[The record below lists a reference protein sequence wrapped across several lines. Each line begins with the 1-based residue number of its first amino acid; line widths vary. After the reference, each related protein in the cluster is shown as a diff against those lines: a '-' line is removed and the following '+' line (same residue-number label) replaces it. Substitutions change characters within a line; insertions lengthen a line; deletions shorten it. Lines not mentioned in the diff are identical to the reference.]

1 MQYLSQFLIME
12 IDFYKNISEKNKIG
26 KKLLNKLTLNGNLRE
41 ESSVINP
48 TILVEYS
55 NLSVYNYA
63 YIPNFNR
70 YYFVSEI
77 TSVRNGLWR
86 VSLKCDVLESFKKDI
101 LNLSCIVDKQQNQSY
116 NNYIDDGSYINRADS
131 FVEIANYQNGFNSSG
146 EFILITAG
154 AI

>member
-1 MQYLSQFLIME
+1 MQIK
-12 IDFYKNISEKNKIG
+12 FYKNSSEKNKIG
-26 KKLLNKLTLNGNLRE
+26 KSLSSELTLNGNLRDE
-41 ESSVINP
+41 CSITSP
-48 TILVEYS
+48 SILVEANS
-55 NLSVYNYA
+55 LVDYNYC
-63 YIPNFNR
+63 YIPEFKR
-70 YYFVSEI
+70 YYFISDI
-77 TSVRNGLWR
+77 TSVRNNLWR

-116 NNYIDDGSYINRADS
+116 SNNIDDGSYVNRADS

>member
-1 MQYLSQFLIME
+1 MQIN
-12 IDFYKNISEKNKIG
+12 FYKNSSEKNKIG
-26 KKLLNKLTLNGNLRE
+26 KFLSSMLTLNGNLRDE
-41 ESSVINP
+41 CSITSP
-48 TILVEYS
+48 SILVEANS
-55 NLSVYNYA
+55 LVDYNYC
-63 YIPNFNR
+63 YIPEFKR
-70 YYFVSEI
+70 YYFISDI
-77 TSVRNGLWR
+77 TSVRNNLWR

-116 NNYIDDGSYINRADS
+116 SNNIDDGSYINRADS